1 MPASQAKSGFAA
13 LKTSGTNRRPSL
25 KLSSVLLLI
34 SLTVA
39 LVPVAYAQHPP
50 ADLVVLNGKV
60 YTVDREH
67 PRAEAIAV
75 VGGRIRAVGS
85 NTEIK
90 EWIAPSTRVVDA
102 RGNSVLPGFIDAH
115 VHFSNGGADLSNVQL
130 RDTTTREEFV
140 RRIGAFA
147 KTLHKGEWILGG
159 NWDHEQFPNAEM
171 PTREWIDALT
181 PDNPVWVDRYDG
193 HMALANSLA
202 LKLAGIDRNTK
213 DVPGGVIL
221 RDAAGNPTGGIKD
234 AATSLVYRV
243 IPPLSEERLTS
254 AIRAA
259 LAEAASHG
267 VTGVDDISGAADL
280 RIYQKLLARDELT
293 TRIYAITPI
302 EEGAAPATVGIMAG
316 FGNGRLRTGALKG
329 FADGSLGSTTA
340 MFFEPYNDSPQTTGV
355 FAGMMFPEGNMLKM
369 AKAADAAGLQLAI
382 HAIGDKAIRTIL
394 DMYAQIAKENG
405 PVPLNGRS
413 ERRWRI
419 EHAQHMHPDDFEK
432 FARLG
437 VIASMQPYHAI
448 DDGRW
453 AEKRIGHERGKGT
466 YAFRTF
472 LDHHVKLAF
481 GSDWP
486 VAPLNPIAGLYAA
499 VTRRTTDGKNPGGW
513 YPEQKITLEEAIEA
527 FTMGSAY
534 AEFSEEQ
541 KGSIKPGKFAD
552 IVVINADLFAIAP
565 EKIQDARVAT
575 TIVGGKIVYDAA
587 EKNAAK

>member
-1 MPASQAKSGFAA
+1 MRFFLLTLAFLCWAWPAQ
-13 LKTSGTNRRPSL
+13 
-25 KLSSVLLLI
+25 
-34 SLTVA
+34 
-39 LVPVAYAQHPP
+39 AQHPP
-50 ADLVVLNGKV
+50 ADLVVLNGKI
-60 YTVDREH
+60 YTVDPSH
-67 PRAEAIAV
+67 PRAEAVAV
-75 VGGRIRAVGS
+75 TGERIRAIG
-85 NTEIK
+85 TGADIK
-90 EWIAPSTRVVDA
+90 EWIGPATRVIDA
-102 RGNSVLPGFIDAH
+102 RGKTVLPGFIDAH

-130 RDTTTREEFV
+130 RDVFSREEFV
-140 RRIGAFA
+140 GRLAAFV
-147 KTLHKGEWILGG
+147 KKLRKGEWILGG
-159 NWDHEQFPNAEM
+159 NWDHEQFPVATM
-171 PTREWIDALT
+171 PTREWIDAET

-202 LKLAGIDRNTK
+202 LKLAGVDRNTP
-213 DVPGGVIL
+213 DVPGGVIV
-221 RDAAGNPTGGIKD
+221 RDAEGNPTGALKD
-234 AATSLVYRV
+234 AATELVNRV
-243 IPPLSEERLTS
+243 IPPPSEERLTA

-267 VTGVDDISGAADL
+267 VTGVNDISDAADL
-280 RIYQKLLARDELT
+280 RVYQKLLARGELT
-293 TRIYAITPI
+293 LRIYAITPI
-302 EEGAAPATVGIMAG
+302 EQAQAPETVGLMAG
-316 FGNGRLRTGALKG
+316 FGDDWLRTGALKG

-340 MFFEPYNDSPQTTGV
+340 MFFEPYNDAPQTTGV

-394 DMYAQIAKENG
+394 DIYAQIAGENG
-405 PVPLNGRS
+405 AAPPNARG

-453 AEKRIGHERGKGT
+453 AEKRIGHQRCKAT

-486 VAPLNPIAGLYAA
+486 VAPLNPIVGLYAA
-499 VTRRTTDGKNPGGW
+499 VTRRTIDGKNPGGW

-534 AEFSEEQ
+534 AEFSENQ
-541 KGSIKPGKFAD
+541 KGSITPGKFAD
-552 IVVINADLFAIAP
+552 IVVLDADLFAIPP
-565 EKIQDARVAT
+565 EKIQDARVLQ
-575 TIVGGKIVYDAA
+575 TIVGGKVVY
-587 EKNAAK
+587 EAKR